1 MLLAKT
7 CFVNSTA
14 TYEAQLTRKSHS
26 NQSFLLI
33 IMYISACLVLTNAS
47 LNSVTQVWMEMTC
60 SLLSQYMSV
69 VSVHACPRP
78 SVMWDLDVIL
88 AVIAYINS
96 QISSQMSSKCVAAPS
111 NKKQTSRLSGS
122 VWHPHTKSVFISHR
136 WHSYSYSACL
146 ERNLQCHFFPT
157 LHTSAQRLQRGAQ
170 KHFMKL
176 V

>member
-26 NQSFLLI
+26 NQSFLLV
-33 IMYISACLVLTNAS
+33 IMYISGCLVLSNAS

-69 VSVHACPRP
+69 VSVRACPRP

-88 AVIAYINS
+88 AVIANINS

-111 NKKQTSRLSGS
+111 NKKQTSRLSGA
-122 VWHPHTKSVFISHR
+122 VWHPHTKSVFITHR
-136 WHSYSYSACL
+136 WHSSSYSVHVWKGIYSAA
-146 ERNLQCHFFPT
+146 FFLRYTQVLRDSNVVLRST
-157 LHTSAQRLQRGAQ
+157 LWN
-170 KHFMKL
+170 
-176 V
+176 